1 MSLDKV
7 IACLK
12 GIGLKP
18 NVDDFQNRLVIQ
30 KAIYLLKLKGID
42 PGFAYNLYVRGPYSP
57 DLTKEVY
64 GHKSTV
70 EKLETSSRL
79 DNSESK
85 KVEEFKDIFSELK
98 PSILEVAATYS
109 YFAFEQKQD
118 PITALQ
124 NVKRMKTFY
133 SEAQIAVGVSKAKE
147 FLFRPSEKQLADMK
161 EEARAWQDASLKS
174 MRANSHEKKRGL
186 DM

>member
-1 MSLDKV
+1 MSLNKV

-18 NVDDFQNRLVIQ
+18 KVDDFQNRLVIQ

-42 PGFAYNLYVRGPYSP
+42 PGFDYNLYVRGPYSP

-64 GHKSTV
+64 DHKSA
-70 EKLETSSRL
+70 
-79 DNSESK
+79 
-85 KVEEFKDIFSELK
+85 VEELKTSTRLSNAEAGMVGEFKELFSDFK
-98 PSILEVAATYS
+98 PSILEVAATYAF
-109 YFAFEQKQD
+109 FAFERKQD

-124 NVKRMKTFY
+124 NVKRMKSFY
-133 SEAQIAVGVSKAKE
+133 SGAQIAVGVSKAKE
-147 FLFRPSEKQLADMK
+147 FLFKPSEKQLADMK

-174 MRANSHEKKRGL
+174 MQG
-186 DM
+186 